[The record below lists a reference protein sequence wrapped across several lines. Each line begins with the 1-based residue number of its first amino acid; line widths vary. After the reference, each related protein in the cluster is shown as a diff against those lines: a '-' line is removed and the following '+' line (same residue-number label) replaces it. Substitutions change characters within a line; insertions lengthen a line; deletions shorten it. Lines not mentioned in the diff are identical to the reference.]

1 MILVH
6 ENSQP
11 HCKSIH
17 PNLGIINDMTGKILN
32 KYVFL
37 LKTLLKISKIVSNF
51 FNKRGTFKRLLHSW
65 NLKVLLT
72 FKSII
77 MNAFKNIYKNSKNAK
92 LTNT

>member
-1 MILVH
+1 MKTANHIVKAYT
-6 ENSQP
+6 Q
-11 HCKSIH
+11 I
-17 PNLGIINDMTGKILN
+17 GIINDMTGKILN

-37 LKTLLKISKIVSNF
+37 LKTLLKIFKIVSNF
-51 FNKRGTFKRLLHSW
+51 FNKRGTFKRLLHSC

-77 MNAFKNIYKNSKNAK
+77 MNAFKNTYKNSKNAK